1 MAKPDNEHE
10 KYHYFVD
17 RKKYESDHSSITGG
31 EIRQV
36 ASVPANYQ
44 LFLEQT
50 GGDPDRMISDAEAL
64 DLSKRPLHF
73 FAVPPATFGGA

>member
-1 MAKPDNEHE
+1 MAKPDNVHE

-17 RKKYESDHSSITGG
+17 RKKYESEKAHVTGA
-31 EIRQV
+31 EIRQA

-50 GGDPDRMISDAEAL
+50 GNDPDRMISDAETL
-64 DLSKRPLHF
+64 DLVKKPLHF
-73 FAVPPATFGGA
+73 FAVPPATFGAA